1 MPEWL
6 ELELAHHLAP
16 VNAPPS
22 LTFRQPV
29 EKTPPRWSLTLAP
42 ILAMAAAVAVVIL
55 ATVPARLG
63 VPEANRYLRTR
74 AGVELPIPVNPRA
87 RIERVRVLRNRI
99 ASVTYR
105 IDGTEA
111 TVLIARVST
120 VSGPA
125 WKAHGAYAIAG
136 SCVLCHANL

>member
-16 VNAPPS
+16 VKAPPS

-29 EKTPPRWSLTLAP
+29 AKTPSRWSFTLAP

-55 ATVPARLG
+55 ATLPARLS
-63 VPEANRYLRTR
+63 VAEANHYLRTR
-74 AGVELPIPVNPRA
+74 AGVQLAIPADTRA
-87 RIERVRVLRNRI
+87 RIEQVRLRGRV

-105 IDGTEA
+105 VDGVEA
-111 TVLIARVST
+111 TVLIARAST
-120 VSGPA
+120 VSGPE

-136 SCVLCHANL
+136 SCVLCHL